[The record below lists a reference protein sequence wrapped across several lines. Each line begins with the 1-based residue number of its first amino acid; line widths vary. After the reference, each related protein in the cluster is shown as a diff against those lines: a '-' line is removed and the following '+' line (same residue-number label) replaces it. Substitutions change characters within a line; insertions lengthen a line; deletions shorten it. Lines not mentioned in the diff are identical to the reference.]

1 MNCEICLNQY
11 DHSIHKPYSLSCP
24 HTVCIS
30 CVNQLNENKCPLCK
44 TEIKAKN
51 PNIALLNFIPESA
64 YDKLKAS
71 SQKILIELNEIK
83 NALKYKSETKLN
95 DFLSKINSTR
105 IKIKNETAKFIGQ
118 VKTNELKLLNEATE
132 VEKYLREH
140 FSVNLTK
147 ESAMWLSELKQ
158 SVENNLKNE
167 EELANLVKKS
177 QSLMKT
183 IQDLE
188 LKVEEFKEDIE
199 FTVYENVCLKDG
211 LIGEI
216 QTNEKV
222 ICF

>member
-95 DFLSKINSTR
+95 DYLNKINSTR
-105 IKIKNETAKFIGQ
+105 IKIKNETNKNCAK
-118 VKTNELKLLNEATE
+118 K
-132 VEKYLREH
+132 
-140 FSVNLTK
+140 
-147 ESAMWLSELKQ
+147 
-158 SVENNLKNE
+158 
-167 EELANLVKKS
+167 
-177 QSLMKT
+177 
-183 IQDLE
+183 
-188 LKVEEFKEDIE
+188 
-199 FTVYENVCLKDG
+199 
-211 LIGEI
+211 
-216 QTNEKV
+216 
-222 ICF
+222 